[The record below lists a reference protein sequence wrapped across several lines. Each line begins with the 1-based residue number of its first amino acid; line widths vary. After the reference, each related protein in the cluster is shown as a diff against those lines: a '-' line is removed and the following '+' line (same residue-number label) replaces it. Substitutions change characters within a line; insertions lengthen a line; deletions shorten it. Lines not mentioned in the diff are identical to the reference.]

1 MYGERANSNSA
12 HESCPRRSAGVS
24 PVADSAWAAPP
35 GRRDGSA
42 MADVK
47 VARVEAVGGYRD
59 EPRYPPAEG
68 EPSEVELQPQTVLG
82 RRSCIVERRVVLD
95 PRDVMLVRDV
105 GSPQHRR
112 PPVRLWRQRD
122 LCVDEVARFERH
134 QR

>member
-24 PVADSAWAAPP
+24 PVADSSWAAPP

-42 MADVK
+42 MAGVK

-68 EPSEVELQPQTVLG
+68 EPSEVELQPQAVLG
-82 RRSCIVERRVVLD
+82 RRRGIVKRRVVLD
-95 PRDVMLVRDV
+95 TRYVLLIRNV
-105 GSPQHRR
+105 GAPEHR
-112 PPVRLWRQRD
+112 
-122 LCVDEVARFERH
+122 
-134 QR
+134 